1 MQGPTKW
8 RSWLRACSKD
18 PSSPAYKGTQGL
30 GAITGQDARVLE
42 AISAC
47 WFLYAASD
55 DNGRAAALI
64 AVNSL
69 LSAMQPQ
76 CRGFAKELIAF
87 AMDWHDRDR
96 LWERVI

>member
-1 MQGPTKW
+1 M
-8 RSWLRACSKD
+8 
-18 PSSPAYKGTQGL
+18 QGL

-47 WFLYAASD
+47 WFLYIAGDVA
-55 DNGRAAALI
+55 GQTAALA
-64 AVNSL
+64 AVRL
-69 LSAMQPQ
+69 LLPAMQPQ

-96 LWERVI
+96 VWGYVT